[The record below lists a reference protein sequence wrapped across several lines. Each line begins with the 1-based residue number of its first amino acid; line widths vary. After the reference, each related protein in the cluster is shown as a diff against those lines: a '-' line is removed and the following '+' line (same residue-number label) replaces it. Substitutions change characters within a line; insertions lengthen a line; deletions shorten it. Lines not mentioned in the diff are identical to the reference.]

1 MVQLRWTIIFPN
13 WEIDSR
19 LLRNNTSLLIF
30 LFFFHFLISQVNKFN
45 DVWKKKNIS
54 TFLITRLMIV
64 IMKILRHATHS
75 YWLSWTGLN
84 SHTKIFVICCSCRLR
99 AHWNTRPC
107 TTCGRKNTL
116 KRTKISK
123 RVRSSHLA
131 SNYKFSLTRHLSSI
145 FGHGSSFVQGFKLVW

>member
-1 MVQLRWTIIFPN
+1 MSSYILILLPLSHIAGKQVQWFLKEKKHLYLSYHSINDCYYENIHK
-13 WEIDSR
+13 IR
-19 LLRNNTSLLIF
+19 LG
-30 LFFFHFLISQVNKFN
+30 
-45 DVWKKKNIS
+45 
-54 TFLITRLMIV
+54 
-64 IMKILRHATHS
+64 LRHATHS

-131 SNYKFSLTRHLSSI
+131 SNYKFPLTQHLSSI
-145 FGHGSSFVQGFKLVW
+145 FWHGSSFVQGFKLVW